1 MDPVTSR
8 GVWTFQTQL
17 LTIKMRNFT
26 EIEERIMEGE
36 IKLHDLPEK
45 SDTLSLLIRYRSLV
59 IFLSRS
65 SDEPERVHIYLLL

>member
-1 MDPVTSR
+1 
-8 GVWTFQTQL
+8 
-17 LTIKMRNFT
+17 
-26 EIEERIMEGE
+26 MEGE